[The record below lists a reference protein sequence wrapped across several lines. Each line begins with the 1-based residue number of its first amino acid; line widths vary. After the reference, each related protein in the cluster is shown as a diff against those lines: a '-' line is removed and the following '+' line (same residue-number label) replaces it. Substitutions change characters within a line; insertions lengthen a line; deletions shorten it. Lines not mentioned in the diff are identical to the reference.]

1 MQTTGAVG
9 VYPDLA
15 GKVAVVTGGSGGI
28 GAATCRLLA
37 ANGARVVVNGRDQA
51 RIQAVVDGIGAGGGE
66 AIGVAG
72 DCTDLAAIERLRQ
85 QVEQDLGPAEVL
97 AAFVGGGR
105 ARPGPVADVPED
117 DWWSTV
123 DGSLTIVDPPCEFD
137 AFNVDLARDT
147 SEVAHGFVDLWGT
160 DCNADFGI
168 DYFEGSGT
176 TWTHEATPYSGF
188 VVAVAWD
195 TTGTY
200 LLYVDAARLELRIT
214 KRLTN
219 GTYTG
224 GRLLSTHVGPDGS
237 SAQGDVVASGGQW
250 WAVWRE
256 HVAPSGSSGNEFD
269 QTDLFQAYTIG
280 GTLHPRQRIT
290 SNPLWD
296 GAPSLAL
303 TPATTFPL
311 RLVWSRGGS
320 DFGAPTESDLRRALG
335 NASGGWI
342 SATLA
347 TAGFLNL
354 WPDVQMLGTTTY
366 VAWNRDGR
374 TVQANNASGTFL
386 SHTFNTPAAQSHRPR
401 MAVSPGNLVVGWT
414 VPTSTSFRAF
424 VAERVGSSWT
434 GTYASPS
441 ATRL

>member
-1 MQTTGAVG
+1 MARRMFSLVAAV
-9 VYPDLA
+9 L
-15 GKVAVVTGGSGGI
+15 
-28 GAATCRLLA
+28 LLA
-37 ANGARVVVNGRDQA
+37 A
-51 RIQAVVDGIGAGGGE
+51 
-66 AIGVAG
+66 
-72 DCTDLAAIERLRQ
+72 LAAPARAI
-85 QVEQDLGPAEVL
+85 DPFGP
-97 AAFVGGGR
+97 
-105 ARPGPVADVPED
+105 PV
-117 DWWSTV
+117 
-123 DGSLTIVDPPCEFD
+123 TISDPPCEFD

-176 TWTHEATPYSGF
+176 TWTREATPYRGF
-188 VVAVAWD
+188 VVAVTWD
-195 TTGTY
+195 PTGTY

-237 SAQGDVVASGGQW
+237 SAQGDVVATGGQW

-256 HVAPSGSSGNEFD
+256 HVAPGGSPGSEFD
-269 QTDLFQAYTIG
+269 QTELFQAYSIG

-290 SNPLWD
+290 SNPRWD

-311 RLVWSRGGS
+311 RLVWTRGGS
-320 DFGAPTESDLRRALG
+320 DFGASTESDLRRALG
-335 NASGGWI
+335 NAGGGWI
-342 SATLA
+342 STTLA
-347 TAGFLNL
+347 TAGFHNF
-354 WPDVQMLGTTTY
+354 WPDVQVLGTTTY
-366 VAWNRDGR
+366 VTWNRDGR

-386 SHTFNTPAAQSHRPR
+386 SHTFNTPAAQNHRPR
-401 MAVSPGNLVVGWT
+401 IAVSPGNLVVGWT

-434 GTYASPS
+434 GAYASPS
-441 ATRL
+441 VTRLQLLQGVAPRSGTATAVILSFRSRLYATTET